1 MNPSDFRIAR
11 SRRLLRVELP
21 SVWASVPAAIRAS
34 SPEPGG
40 HQGQQPGKGDRQAR
54 DAGQAQHVRGPL
66 STEDERVRQALD
78 VLGDGGEPGV
88 AADAGGEAHQE
99 RQSAPL
105 PGGVRIDPQI
115 AFQRKDGS
123 LPEARGE
130 VGGGRETTVP
140 TTRMRTGFGC
150 PPAWSSTRSMVRPI
164 AVWAARMVD
173 APSATSSPGLLAN
186 PGRDHH
192 LSRSRAV

>member
-1 MNPSDFRIAR
+1 
-11 SRRLLRVELP
+11 
-21 SVWASVPAAIRAS
+21 VWASVPAAIRAS

-40 HQGQQPGKGDRQAR
+40 HQGQQPGKGGRQAR
-54 DAGQAQHVRGPL
+54 DAGQAEHVRGPL

-105 PGGVRIDPQI
+105 PSGARIDPQI
-115 AFQRKDGS
+115 AFHRKDGS
-123 LPEARGE
+123 LPEARRE
-130 VGGGRETTVP
+130 VGGGRDNDRSHDPHADRLRVP
-140 TTRMRTGFGC
+140 SGLVEHKVDGPADRRVGGPYGRCAERNLVAGC
-150 PPAWSSTRSMVRPI
+150 WR
-164 AVWAARMVD
+164 
-173 APSATSSPGLLAN
+173 N